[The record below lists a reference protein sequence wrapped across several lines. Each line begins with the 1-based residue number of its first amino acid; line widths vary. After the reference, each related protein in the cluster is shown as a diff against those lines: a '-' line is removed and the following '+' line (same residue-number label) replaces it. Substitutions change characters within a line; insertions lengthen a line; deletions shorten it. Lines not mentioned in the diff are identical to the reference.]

1 MSRAFMVLSRLNTSI
16 HKGGHTMT
24 ETEANY
30 IDALVD
36 AAFSEIEKE
45 KAKNGGVI
53 PMVDDPVGEWV
64 DLMKAIL

>member
-1 MSRAFMVLSRLNTSI
+1 
-16 HKGGHTMT
+16 MT

-45 KAKNGGVI
+45 KDKNGGVL

-64 DLMKAIL
+64 EIMKAIL